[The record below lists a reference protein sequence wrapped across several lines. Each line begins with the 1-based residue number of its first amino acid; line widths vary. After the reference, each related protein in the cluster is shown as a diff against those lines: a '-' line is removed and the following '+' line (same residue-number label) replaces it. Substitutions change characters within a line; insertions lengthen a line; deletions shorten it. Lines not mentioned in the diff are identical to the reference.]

1 MIPIDAGSLAKE
13 LTPYLL
19 QLLPYLQKGAKI
31 VGEEA
36 LKVLNE
42 EGRKSISD
50 SAKALW
56 RRLWPKI
63 ESDPAA
69 AATVEK
75 AAAAPTDERIQPAL
89 EFQLESLLGDETF
102 RAEIAAL
109 LEGVKK
115 EGVVISSELEIEEHA
130 GEAVGLD
137 VQSGEELRQANVKEI
152 TQRSKIAR
160 TEKGSKFT
168 GVRFG
173 HDEDLG
179 SHPEESDSI
188 NKSG

>member
-1 MIPIDAGSLAKE
+1 MIPIDASSLAKE
-13 LTPYLL
+13 LTPFLL

-56 RRLWPKI
+56 RKLWPKI

-75 AAAAPTDERIQPAL
+75 AAAAPTDQRIQPAL
-89 EFQLESLLGDETF
+89 ELQLESLLGDEKF

-109 LEGVKK
+109 LERVKK
-115 EGVVISSELEIEEHA
+115 EGVVITSELEIEEHA
-130 GEAVGLD
+130 GEAVGVD
-137 VQSGEELRQANVKEI
+137 VQSREELRQANVKEI
-152 TQRSKIAR
+152 TQRSKITK

-173 HDEDLG
+173 SNKG
-179 SHPEESDSI
+179 KRRHPEESDSP
-188 NKSG
+188 